1 MIHLC
6 VCDNLW
12 TLNSRVWK
20 VESLDP
26 TLDKPDFFWTL
37 SYPTNVFKN
46 KSWIFR
52 SYLLLLISRYSEK
65 ATKIWNKLPIFLT
78 SLSSVKENYK
88 EDYFPFLWAFQN
100 VRTSFFLSPK
110 HSFKIHEFRN
120 SFMWKQAAMSLLY
133 KYLCPQNISANKL
146 LCLWN
151 STSVKIKNTY

>member
-1 MIHLC
+1 MNFEFEGLK
-6 VCDNLW
+6 
-12 TLNSRVWK
+12 SRK
-20 VESLDP
+20 LR
-26 TLDKPDFFWTL
+26 
-37 SYPTNVFKN
+37 SYPWQTRFFLNFELPNRCVQKK